1 MMLLKKQV
9 SMNQGTDRKTLRM
22 MAVSLSLLLISN
34 FALPTVASA
43 ASNSKPSGT
52 LLLPLTPRIDQNE
65 LPAQSKPART
75 AQPKAA
81 APAQTKAATTTA
93 PQTDVVESSDSGM
106 NASTE
111 SGAPAANSSN
121 EDKGRS
127 GLQSEVPQ
135 IDKDAPSR
143 ISAEDAHNAPT
154 LEATATAD
162 DLVLSEM
169 DAAISEDTTL
179 RGTIQIVADDT
190 EYDQEKNTFLGTGN
204 AVAIIG
210 GQNSKLEADMILYD
224 QNTNIV
230 DARGHVKIL
239 RNGQLTL
246 GSAFKFKVDSDEY
259 LITKPDTE
267 LNGTQVI
274 ARGAYGVKGGM
285 IFRNGT
291 LETPKPFHIGKNMM
305 FGPLSATTDIADKL
319 NHPDAYL
326 PEKGSFVFKARKMT
340 YEKYKENGNLTVL
353 GGRMVFNKFTIPIPK
368 FIATTGQENNIMF
381 PVTPMISSN
390 MQSGGVNIGPSFNS
404 SMGKTGKFHW
414 APMVQ
419 LGGRTPGNDTGSGLG
434 LSGQVGFSN
443 KKLSSNIAYGSVSNM
458 LVADFKTKLSPNTKF
473 HAGINRFLEDGMY
486 GYRRARL
493 MAEAVHNYAVPFEV
507 PYLSSVN
514 FRSAAGWAQDN
525 PQLINT
531 SPAFAALFG
540 GTTTNTVKT
549 SAFRITEQMSIVSQP
564 VFSVGN
570 EKYGAKGYFFGGL
583 AASGYSS
590 GDSRLMGQIGPSI
603 LIKANRFN
611 LNTNYTQS
619 AVRGSSPFLFDQ
631 FLQGSKSANIQGDVK
646 INKWLT
652 LGGGYGYSFD
662 SKLPFQKSVSAAI
675 GPPDFKVLLTRN
687 MIQGINR
694 FGFDLMY
701 GQPIPFQRLVLKGSP
716 DHGQLGGI

>member
-1 MMLLKKQV
+1 
-9 SMNQGTDRKTLRM
+9 MNQGTDRQTLKM
-22 MAVSLSLLLISN
+22 VAVSLSLLMLSN
-34 FALPTVASA
+34 LALPAVASA
-43 ASNSKPSGT
+43 GSKSKPSGT

-65 LPAQSKPART
+65 TQPQSARSS
-75 AQPKAA
+75 QPKAA
-81 APAQTKAATTTA
+81 AKSVAKPVAKPVTSAAGETPADTADTT
-93 PQTDVVESSDSGM
+93 ESEEL
-106 NASTE
+106 STE
-111 SGAPAANSSN
+111 SGAPAGAIKSTAGNAA
-121 EDKGRS
+121 
-127 GLQSEVPQ
+127 LQAEVPQ

-143 ISAEDAHNAPT
+143 ISAEDARNAPT

-162 DLVLSEM
+162 DLVLNEM

-179 RGTIQIVADDT
+179 SGTIQIVADDT

-259 LITKPDTE
+259 LITEPDTE

-274 ARGAYGVKGGM
+274 ARGAYGTKNGL

-305 FGPLSATTDIADKL
+305 FGPISAATDIADKL
-319 NHPDAYL
+319 SHPDAYL

-340 YEKYKENGNLTVL
+340 YEKYKESGNLTVL
-353 GGRMVFNKFTIPIPK
+353 GGRMVFNNFTIPIPK
-368 FIATTGQENNIMF
+368 FVATTGQENNIMF
-381 PVTPMISSN
+381 PVTPMITSN
-390 MQSGGVNIGPSFNS
+390 IQSGGVNIGPSFNS
-404 SMGKTGKFHW
+404 SMGKTGRFHW

-419 LGGRTPGNDTGSGLG
+419 IGGRGTTGSTEGSGVG

-443 KKLSSNIAYGSVSNM
+443 KKLSSSLAYGSVSNL
-458 LVADFKTKLSPNTKF
+458 LVADFRTKLSPNTKF
-473 HAGINRFLEDGMY
+473 QAGINRYLEDGLY
-486 GYRRARL
+486 GFRRARL
-493 MAEAVHNYAVPFEV
+493 IAEVVHNHTVAKQI
-507 PYLSSVN
+507 PYLASVN
-514 FRSAAGWAQDN
+514 FRSSAGWAQDN

-531 SPAFAALFG
+531 SPAFAALYG

-549 SAFRITEQMSIVSQP
+549 SGFRISEQVQIVSQP

-570 EKYGAKGYFFGGL
+570 EKYGVKGYFFGGL
-583 AASGYSS
+583 AASGYST
-590 GDSRLMGQIGPSI
+590 GDARLMGQIGPS
-603 LIKANRFN
+603 LLFRANRFN

-662 SKLPFQKSVSAAI
+662 SKLPYQKTVTAAI

-694 FGFDLMY
+694 FGFDLLY

-716 DHGQLGGI
+716 DHGQMGGI